1 MEKEFWGKRVGNKFR
16 AGEKQID
23 ASIAAL
29 MEVVSEVQ
37 QAQAELEVSA
47 VASNPTLAK
56 VMEAIMHL
64 QEARTDMVSGHR
76 RIEQLGNEL
85 GIRTT
90 ANAFGYKGIDT
101 AEPVQA
107 VVAPREAV
115 G

>member
-23 ASIAAL
+23 AAVVAL

-37 QAQAELEVSA
+37 QAQADLAVSA
-47 VASNPTLAK
+47 VATNPTLAK

-90 ANAFGYKGIDT
+90 ANGPIYKGIDRSESVE
-101 AEPVQA
+101 AELG
-107 VVAPREAV
+107 REAQA
-115 G
+115 